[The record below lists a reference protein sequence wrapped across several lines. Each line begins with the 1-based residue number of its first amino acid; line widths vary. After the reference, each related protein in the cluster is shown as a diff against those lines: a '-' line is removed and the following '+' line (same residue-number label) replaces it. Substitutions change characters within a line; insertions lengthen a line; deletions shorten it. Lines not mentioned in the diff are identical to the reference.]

1 MAGHSSKNVEEI
13 QKLMP
18 DDFNRKLKEW
28 EQIKET
34 GVVRQGIEEDRTR
47 GNLVVPKTN
56 DRPGM
61 QRRKSTS
68 SSNSNQDISNIKS
81 KKMSS
86 KRRHDKYSD
95 KLSGF
100 ESASGGFV
108 VSGAKSALVAAKSV
122 QERDSIWLE
131 KEIQK
136 VQREKERL
144 DRERLKYAAK
154 EEKLRKMYQAM
165 LLRKQMEKTKENINE
180 EITVKTSKGEE
191 FKFGGISEKFTKK
204 LFEWEERKGI
214 APESSTIAL
223 INPQYAKG

>member
-1 MAGHSSKNVEEI
+1 MAGHSSKKVEEI

-34 GVVRQGIEEDRTR
+34 GIGKQGTVGDGATDKFIP
-47 GNLVVPKTN
+47 PKAK
-56 DRPGM
+56 DLSPI
-61 QRRKSTS
+61 QRRKSSS
-68 SSNSNQDISNIKS
+68 SSNSNLNITTK

-86 KRRHDKYSD
+86 TQRHDKYTD

-122 QERDSIWLE
+122 QERDSVWLE

-136 VQREKERL
+136 VKREKERL
-144 DRERLKYAAK
+144 DRERLKCASK
-154 EEKLRKMYQAM
+154 EEKLQKMYQAM
-165 LLRKQMEKTKENINE
+165 LLRKQIDRTKENVNE
-180 EITVKTSKGEE
+180 EITIKTSKGEE